1 MAYKD
6 NSVEFSK
13 NKHRNI
19 YIRVVYLQ
27 DVRFKYLNAYV
38 MDIITQ
44 NKMNINWFVHKK
56 KLDVFINRFK
66 NVHIFMDKLSEH
78 YLNYF
83 K

>member
-27 DVRFKYLNAYV
+27 DVRLKYLNAYV

-44 NKMNINWFVHKK
+44 N
-56 KLDVFINRFK
+56 
-66 NVHIFMDKLSEH
+66 
-78 YLNYF
+78 
-83 K
+83 